1 MQAKRILDF
10 LKDIA
15 ANNNRPWFQ
24 EHSEEYLACKAD
36 FEKGIAQAIGRIA
49 SFDSEI
55 VHLQVKDCVYRF
67 YIVFIVTHVSRPTS
81 HRTNAIL
88 VTTSA
93 QRAKRLC
100 AEATTSISNLATACL
115 PQGAIGF
122 RQISSRRA
130 EMKSW

>member
-24 EHSEEYLACKAD
+24 EHREEYLACKAD
-36 FEKGIAQAIGRIA
+36 FEKGIAQAISKIA

-67 YIVFIVTHVSRPTS
+67 IVTHVSHPTS

-88 VTTSA
+88 VPTSA

-100 AEATTSISNLATACL
+100 GEATTSISNLATACL
-115 PQGAIGF
+115 PQGVIGF

>member
-24 EHSEEYLACKAD
+24 EHREEYLACKAD

-55 VHLQVKDCVYRF
+55 VHLQVKDCVSEGEK
-67 YIVFIVTHVSRPTS
+67 IMKME
-81 HRTNAIL
+81 HR
-88 VTTSA
+88 V
-93 QRAKRLC
+93 
-100 AEATTSISNLATACL
+100 
-115 PQGAIGF
+115 
-122 RQISSRRA
+122 
-130 EMKSW
+130 